1 MLHFQ
6 IVVDGTDP
14 GSIQMVDPNIQN
26 LVAEVSIKEPVM
38 YNPEGDVKIVAV
50 DCGIKYNQIRSL
62 CERGAC
68 VKVVPWNYKLDSS
81 GKSSVLFS
89 ACKCITNC
97 RFTCQTAFNLEIL
110 ENDTWKTCDF

>member
-1 MLHFQ
+1 
-6 IVVDGTDP
+6 
-14 GSIQMVDPNIQN
+14 MVDPNIQN
-26 LVAEVSIKEPVM
+26 LVAEVSIKKPVV

-81 GKSSVLFS
+81 GKSFLLFS
-89 ACKCITNC
+89 ACKYITNC
-97 RFTCQTAFNLEIL
+97 RFKCQT
-110 ENDTWKTCDF
+110 NDWTGFPLQPGIP

>member
-1 MLHFQ
+1 
-6 IVVDGTDP
+6 
-14 GSIQMVDPNIQN
+14 MVDPNIQN
-26 LVAEVSIKEPVM
+26 LVAEVSIKEPVT
-38 YNPEGDVKIVAV
+38 YNPDGDVKIVAV

-89 ACKCITNC
+89 A
-97 RFTCQTAFNLEIL
+97 
-110 ENDTWKTCDF
+110 